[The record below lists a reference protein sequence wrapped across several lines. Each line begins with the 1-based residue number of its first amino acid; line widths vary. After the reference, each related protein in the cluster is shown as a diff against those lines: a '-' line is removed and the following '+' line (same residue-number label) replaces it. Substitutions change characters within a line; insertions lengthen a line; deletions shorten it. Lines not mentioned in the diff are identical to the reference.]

1 MIKEKFILYTDSR
14 FISPY
19 AMSVFVTLTEKKIP
33 FQVKKVNLEAGENL
47 QPGYSDLSLT
57 QRVPTLIHGDFYLSE
72 SSAITEYLD
81 DLYPAP
87 GYPVVYPAE
96 TTLKARARQ
105 VQAWI
110 RSDFLAIREERP
122 TEVIFGK
129 PSDKPLSDAAKT
141 ETRKLFAASDNLLKI
156 GGMNLFDGWC
166 IADMDLALMLNRL
179 VLNGDDVPEKLTAY
193 AQHQWKRPSV
203 QLWVNRK
210 RSL

>member
-1 MIKEKFILYTDSR
+1 MIKEKFILYADSR
-14 FISPY
+14 LISPY
-19 AMSVFVTLTEKKIP
+19 VMSVFVTLTEKKIP
-33 FQVKKVNLEAGENL
+33 FQVKKVNLETGENL
-47 QPGYSDLSLT
+47 QPGYSNLSLT
-57 QRVPTLIHGDFYLSE
+57 QRVPTLANGDFHLSE
-72 SSAITEYLD
+72 SSAITEYLE

-87 GYPVVYPAE
+87 GYKAVYPAE

-105 VQAWI
+105 IQAWI

-129 PSDKPLSDAAKT
+129 PSEKPLSDAART
-141 ETRKLFAASDNLLKI
+141 ETMKLFAASDYLLKRSSL
-156 GGMNLFDGWC
+156 NLFDDWC

-179 VLNGDDVPEKLTAY
+179 VLNGDDVPQKLTAY

-203 QLWVNRK
+203 QLWVSQQ